1 MNQLKLV
8 YDFLNDRLPIDLMSL
23 FRLSSDVHT
32 TSRELN
38 STVNR
43 LIYMPSF
50 KTITYGKDSL
60 RYQCAKLWNKT
71 FKTGIIQID
80 TNERKKLAEI
90 RNVNSFKETL
100 KKHFLY
106 SYTFEPDFIYY

>member
-1 MNQLKLV
+1 
-8 YDFLNDRLPIDLMSL
+8 MSL

-50 KTITYGKDSL
+50 KTITYGKNSL
-60 RYQCAKLWNKT
+60 RYQCAKVWNDT
-71 FKTGIIQID
+71 FKTGDIQID
-80 TNERKKLAEI
+80 TDERKKLTKI
-90 RNVNSFKETL
+90 CNVNV
-100 KKHFLY
+100 
-106 SYTFEPDFIYY
+106 